1 MTAGTERDAELE
13 QEKLVELKGITKTF
27 GGVHALDGVDF
38 EVYDG
43 EIVALLGDNGA
54 GKSTLI
60 KIMSGAYMPDAG
72 EICFEGKKVEIRSP
86 IDAMGYGI
94 ETIYQDLALFDNLTA
109 SANLFIGKELTK
121 PGLGRVFGWMDRGAM
136 ERETGKSLEKLSIG
150 LGNPHIKV
158 QRFSGGQRQ
167 GIALGRAIMWG
178 KKLVLL
184 DEPTAAL
191 GVKEAAKLLSVIK
204 SMISLVRGIVVIS
217 HNMEHVIDIADRA
230 VVLRRGTRV
239 GEMEI
244 DKGRDNAR
252 LHNELV
258 SMITGKVAH

>member
-1 MTAGTERDAELE
+1 MTAATERDAELE
-13 QEKLVELKGITKTF
+13 QEKLVELKGITKAF

-60 KIMSGAYMPDAG
+60 KIISGAYMPDAG
-72 EICFEGKKVEIRSP
+72 EICFEGRKVEIRSP
-86 IDAMGYGI
+86 VDAMRYGI

-109 SANLFIGKELTK
+109 SANLFIGKELTR
-121 PGLGRVFGWMDRGAM
+121 PGLGKVFGWMNKNAM
-136 ERETGKSLEKLSIG
+136 EHETRKALEKLSIE
-150 LGNPHIKV
+150 LGDPHIKV

-191 GVKEAAKLLSVIK
+191 GVKEAAKLLSIIK

-230 VVLRRGTRV
+230 VVLRRGTKV
-239 GEMEI
+239 GEMGI
-244 DKGRDNAR
+244 DKERGNAR